1 MIEFPEEILQAV
13 VESIAMGRILPHKN
27 RQKYQTTALLPLSM
41 VNCQLRRICL
51 PFLFSCV
58 DVRGHPDVEKLIALC
73 VVNKAFA
80 VSIKSIDLSHFL
92 FPLLSQLP
100 PSHFPNLVQ
109 INSTCNQLTTPLV
122 TAIKFHPAPIFFFE
136 SFTLPPSTS
145 LLDSQ
150 LLSPSDLAKVVLD
163 HQTVT
168 DELKLIN
175 IGKYL
180 SHGMRVNVLS
190 ITLNTFT
197 TPLLNDSFGERKF
210 PALRELSIQVDPG
223 TRPFTLSWLLKLAR
237 EHPLLMNI
245 YIQDNRRVRTLDL
258 DFFKREP
265 IIPFIESFVDQVR
278 NEGFID
284 TISIRSFGIRR
295 MSFHV
300 HQWGS
305 GRFLHLAHASFPR
318 IVKLGFSTDR
328 SVACPFD
335 DLVKSL
341 RRFPSL
347 EEVYFVQPISMFEEY
362 IAMQAPGCPD
372 KLEAAVIQYTSRI
385 SQRIPSIKT
394 IFIDDEF
401 EPPKKGRSSWS
412 NYYWGSAR
420 KQTFEHYTLVHRC
433 SFRTKCCSA
442 SPAVPVS
449 PSCSRSSLC
458 SFWLLFLLVLGL
470 ILGLISRH
478 H

>member
-1 MIEFPEEILQAV
+1 
-13 VESIAMGRILPHKN
+13 
-27 RQKYQTTALLPLSM
+27 
-41 VNCQLRRICL
+41 
-51 PFLFSCV
+51 
-58 DVRGHPDVEKLIALC
+58 
-73 VVNKAFA
+73 
-80 VSIKSIDLSHFL
+80 
-92 FPLLSQLP
+92 
-100 PSHFPNLVQ
+100 
-109 INSTCNQLTTPLV
+109 
-122 TAIKFHPAPIFFFE
+122 
-136 SFTLPPSTS
+136 
-145 LLDSQ
+145 
-150 LLSPSDLAKVVLD
+150 
-163 HQTVT
+163 
-168 DELKLIN
+168 
-175 IGKYL
+175 
-180 SHGMRVNVLS
+180 MRVNVLS

-210 PALRELSIQVDPG
+210 PGLRELAIKVDPG

-237 EHPLLMNI
+237 EHPLSMNI

-278 NEGFID
+278 NEGCID

-295 MSFHV
+295 AEPGSALTLERFGEWYVSQMSFHV

-362 IAMQAPGCPD
+362 IVMQAPSCPD
-372 KLEAAVIQYTSRI
+372 KLEAAVVQYTSRI

-401 EPPKKGRSSWS
+401 EPSKKGRSSWS

-433 SFRTKCCSA
+433 SFRTQCCSA

-449 PSCSRSSLC
+449 PSRSRSSQC